1 MAKLTESRFA
11 ADAVKLWHSLNALEV
26 LKSRLKERGLWR
38 NLRAV
43 DSRDKK
49 LVREYF
55 KARNQALAIVAALDL
70 AIEN

>member
-1 MAKLTESRFA
+1 MAKISETSFA
-11 ADAVKLWHSLNALEV
+11 ADAVKLWHSLKDLEAL
-26 LKSRLKERGLWR
+26 KTRLRERGLWR

-55 KARNQALAIVAALDL
+55 KARNQALAIVAALNVQ
-70 AIEN
+70 IEH